1 MVKVP
6 AVPTMR
12 HSFTGRVRN
21 FNLPPTAS
29 NALMPIFEAMTNSLY
44 AIQERFPDDWP
55 DEGVIT
61 VRLAARLRPLARAP
75 AGRFASL
82 HAASPLLRKAS
93 AALGAAG

>member
-1 MVKVP
+1 MVEVP

-12 HSFTGRVRN
+12 HSFTGRVRI

-55 DEGVIT
+55 DEGVNH
-61 VRLAARLRPLARAP
+61 
-75 AGRFASL
+75 S
-82 HAASPLLRKAS
+82 
-93 AALGAAG
+93 